1 MIRAAEK
8 WGVALR
14 KKKSMAILPQK
25 KECSVVKFI
34 IFSFLKWGMVFVL

>member
-1 MIRAAEK
+1 M
-8 WGVALR
+8 GSGSQ